1 MKKKVLT
8 ILLTTSILAM
18 ATGLTALAAPQTMPD
33 GQIFDPEFYAQ
44 AYPDVAAAFGTDADA
59 LYQHYVTCG
68 KAEGRLPYSENTI
81 QPAAPTVTN
90 DYNDATNVLRSFGS
104 ITFQSPVAW
113 GDPTIGDN
121 ALRWFLPD
129 GYVKVAWIAPT
140 NYSPASVTNDQ
151 LEAIA
156 TRAFSNDSIAVTGMQ
171 YITLANDNRNA
182 LLVTGTGTM
191 YDEYGTTNY
200 VLFNTPSGIYLMV
213 YFMNADDGVN
223 RLSDFNQMLNSIKH
237 AESTT
242 TVAGDTP
249 SSSPSAKAGTSTSST
264 ASSSSSGYKYSY
276 SEYQAQKERD
286 YARYQREKEQSYK
299 NNRNKSYSE
308 RRSDYEKVYKRNQ
321 TRRKNTYNKY
331 H

>member
-1 MKKKVLT
+1 MKRKLLT
-8 ILLTTSILAM
+8 ILLTASVLTMTIGLA
-18 ATGLTALAAPQTMPD
+18 AFAAPQTMPD
-33 GQIFDPEFYAQ
+33 GQVFDPEFYAQ
-44 AYPDVAAAFGTDADA
+44 TYPDVAAAFGTDANA

-68 KAEGRLPYSENTI
+68 KAEGRIPYSENSNQAVT
-81 QPAAPTVTN
+81 PTVTN
-90 DYNDATNVLRSFGS
+90 DYDITTNVLRSFGS

-113 GDPTIGDN
+113 GDPTVGDN
-121 ALRWFLPD
+121 VLRWFLP
-129 GYVKVAWIAPT
+129 GGFVKVTWIAPT

-151 LEAIA
+151 LEEVA
-156 TRAFSNDSIAVTGMQ
+156 TRAFSNDSIAITSMQ

-182 LLVTGTGTM
+182 LLVTGTGTE

-200 VLFNTPSGIYLMV
+200 VLFNTPSGVYLMV
-213 YFMNADDGVN
+213 YFMNANDGVN
-223 RLSDFNQMLNSIKH
+223 RLNDFTQMLNSVKH

-242 TVAGDTP
+242 TVTAQT
-249 SSSPSAKAGTSTSST
+249 SSSPTTNTGASTSS
-264 ASSSSSGYKYSY
+264 ASSSSSSGYKYSY

-286 YARYQREKEQSYK
+286 YAQYQREKEQSYK

-321 TRRKNTYNKY
+321 MRRKNTYNKY